1 MSAGRGQHARGGFTL
16 IEVCLAGTLTS
27 LVLASAMGLFMAY
40 QWAYRELGLEVEAQR
55 RASGALAR
63 MVYGTGTL
71 GVGLRSAGDV
81 VVAATG
87 DGWQLRVEDAE
98 GNAAGWYEYRSGDR
112 ALFFARPGE
121 TAVRFAESVGGAEA
135 AVSSN
140 AVSLRV
146 RVEMRMGRMATTQEL
161 ATAVR
166 WRN

>member
-81 VVAATG
+81 VVAA
-87 DGWQLRVEDAE
+87 
-98 GNAAGWYEYRSGDR
+98 
-112 ALFFARPGE
+112 PGGGG
-121 TAVRFAESVGGAEA
+121 VVGGGAGGGGGEGGWLA
-135 AVSSN
+135 AARGGCGGECGGMV
-140 AVSLRV
+140 
-146 RVEMRMGRMATTQEL
+146 
-161 ATAVR
+161 
-166 WRN
+166 